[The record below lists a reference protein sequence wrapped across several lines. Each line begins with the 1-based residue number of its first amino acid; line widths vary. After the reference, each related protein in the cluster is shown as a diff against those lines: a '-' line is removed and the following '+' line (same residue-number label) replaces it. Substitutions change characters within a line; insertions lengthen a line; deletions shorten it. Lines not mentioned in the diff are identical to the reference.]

1 MTGPDASYRIN
12 PDLAW
17 RTIDGEV
24 VILKVKSTTYYSLD
38 AVGSFLWGCLDSG
51 FGTRKVLVEKVVGEF
66 EVDPATAER
75 DLGELLEDLVR
86 EELVLAA

>member
-1 MTGPDASYRIN
+1 MSAPLYRIN

-24 VILKVKSTTYYSLD
+24 VILKIKTTTYYSLD
-38 AVGSFLWGCLDSG
+38 PVGSFIWSSLDAAS
-51 FGTRKVLVEKVVGEF
+51 RSREDLLQVILGEF
-66 EVDPATAER
+66 EVDRETADR

-86 EELVLAA
+86 EELLLAA